1 MAVSTT
7 TLRLLLNLKQADGN
21 LVPMK
26 PGIKVHLWPEPLESD
41 KIQRMFNCTIV
52 HSVNA
57 HLDLVHMP
65 SSGLDF
71 TVSLGLHH

>member
-1 MAVSTT
+1 MTVNTSS
-7 TLRLLLNLKQADGN
+7 LRLLLNLKQADGK
-21 LVPMK
+21 LVPMQPDMK
-26 PGIKVHLWPEPLESD
+26 DDRWPEPLESD